1 MPNSW
6 ALSSDFASAVP
17 STYDSSKSNTSR
29 LQRGQTWH
37 ICYED
42 QSCVSGDVY
51 VESVTAGGITVNSQ
65 TVGVAKRHK
74 KFETRIGREDIFG
87 LSFNHKNKTNAG
99 KNETLILSVMS
110 LSKKLKIRF

>member
-87 LSFNHKNKTNAG
+87 LSFNHKNKTIAG